1 MSLTIVASGEGVL
14 YSEGNETSIG
24 LNCIILSWRVK
35 GDFTEVANI
44 EVLISSIENG
54 ADWVQG
60 NYFKPC
66 FSQLL
71 VTVMYPRGI
80 SEELLS
86 VRTSLDLC

>member
-1 MSLTIVASGEGVL
+1 MTIVASGEGVL

-24 LNCIILSWRVK
+24 YCIILSWRVK

-60 NYFKPC
+60 NYF
-66 FSQLL
+66 
-71 VTVMYPRGI
+71 
-80 SEELLS
+80 
-86 VRTSLDLC
+86 